1 MIEVDAL
8 AADAV
13 ANGLADEAADAA
25 PGEGSCTDVA
35 RALLACPPPADQL
48 VWRAEAGSMC
58 GFEVTV
64 LQRFVN
70 RVAGA
75 LRLVDPAHLVT
86 LGASSYCTTTHGGD
100 RGAANLWSDQ
110 CLSKAGNDPFGTID
124 VWQVDWSI
132 SYIYIYIYIY
142 IYLYTPKPSPQTLT
156 PNPHPKPSSQTLAPK
171 PSPQN
176 PHPKT
181 LTPKPSP

>member
-13 ANGLADEAADAA
+13 ANGLADAAADA
-25 PGEGSCTDVA
+25 GEGSCTDVA

-48 VWRAEAGSMC
+48 AWRAEAGSMC

-142 IYLYTPKPSPQTLT
+142 IYVYIYPQTLT
-156 PNPHPKPSSQTLAPK
+156 PNPHPKPSSQTLAP
-171 PSPQN
+171 N
-176 PHPKT
+176 PHPKTLHPKT